1 MNWIL
6 IVLAIFIAD
15 ISINQLGLN
24 LYLKKWLGIDG
35 HNKHFDCMPCL
46 SFKLIVLFALIS
58 WRPLI
63 LEIAITYLISKL
75 YEKYAN

>member
-1 MNWIL
+1 MNLTL

-24 LYLKKWLGIDG
+24 LYVKQWLYIDG

-46 SFKLIVLFALIS
+46 SFKIIVLFAVIL
-58 WRPLI
+58 WQPLF
-63 LEIAITYLISKL
+63 LEIGITYLISKL
-75 YEKYAN
+75 YDKYAN

>member
-1 MNWIL
+1 
-6 IVLAIFIAD
+6 
-15 ISINQLGLN
+15 

-58 WRPLI
+58 WQPLI